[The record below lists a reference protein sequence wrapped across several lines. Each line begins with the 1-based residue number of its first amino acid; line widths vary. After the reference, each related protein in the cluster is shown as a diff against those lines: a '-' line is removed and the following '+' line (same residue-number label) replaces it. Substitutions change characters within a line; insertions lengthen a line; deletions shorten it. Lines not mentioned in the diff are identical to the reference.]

1 MTRHETRQKEQIG
14 RLFTSLLCITGS
26 SLVGVFMAKLISQS
40 LDIAFTDFALL
51 ALGSAMILIG
61 AKFDF
66 NNFIFSSGGEHRV
79 NHLFFKIG
87 SSLLVFLIAIKIL
100 AGETSSYRRSLEEGG
115 IVEWATF
122 LLLLISAY
130 MLFCCAKTVHSGL
143 FRVIYYILSGISF
156 VIGMEEM
163 SWGQMIFN
171 WKTPSPLA
179 LINDQGETN
188 LHNIGFISSHSD
200 LAYGLILALIVFVT
214 LAADRQTKQIK
225 NQNFYTALLEL
236 APSKMLLIYFVPA
249 SIFSLCLYFN
259 IHEFAHGFILRGEEE
274 LMEMIGAFGLLG
286 YSTSMI
292 SRLKEMQLNKDTSMY
307 RNIDPG

>member
-1 MTRHETRQKEQIG
+1 MTRQETRQKEPIG
-14 RLFTSLLCITGS
+14 RLFTYLLCVTGS
-26 SLVGVFMAKLISQS
+26 SLVGVFIAKLISQS
-40 LDIAFTDFALL
+40 LQIALTDFALL
-51 ALGSAMILIG
+51 ASGLAMILIG
-61 AKFDF
+61 YKFDF
-66 NNFIFSSGGEHRV
+66 NKFIFSSGGEHRV
-79 NHLFFKIG
+79 NRLFFKIG
-87 SSLLVFLIAIKIL
+87 STLLGFLIAIKIL

-130 MLFCCAKTVHSGL
+130 ILFSCARNMRSIL
-143 FRVIYYILSGISF
+143 FKAVYYILSTFSF
-156 VIGMEEM
+156 IIGMEEM

-171 WKTPSPLA
+171 WKTPSQLA

-188 LHNIGFISSHSD
+188 LHNIEFISTHTD
-200 LAYGLILALIVFVT
+200 LAYGLILALIIFVT
-214 LAADRQTKQIK
+214 LISDRSIKQTKNK
-225 NQNFYTALLEL
+225 NFYTSLLDL
-236 APSKMLLIYFVPA
+236 APSKLLLIYFVPA

-259 IHEFAHGFILRGEEE
+259 IYEYTQGFILRGEEE

-292 SRLKEMQLNKDTSMY
+292 SRLKNMQLNKDTSMY

>member
-1 MTRHETRQKEQIG
+1 MTRQETRQKEQIG

-26 SLVGVFMAKLISQS
+26 SLVGVFIAKLISQS
-40 LDIAFTDFALL
+40 LQIAFTDFLLL
-51 ALGSAMILIG
+51 ASGSAMILIG

-66 NNFIFSSGGEHRV
+66 NKFIFSSGGEHRV
-79 NHLFFKIG
+79 NRLFFKIG
-87 SSLLVFLIAIKIL
+87 SSLLGFLIAVKIL

-122 LLLLISAY
+122 LLVLISAY
-130 MLFCCAKTVHSGL
+130 ILFSCARNMSSSL
-143 FRVIYYILSGISF
+143 FRVIYYVLSGLSF

-171 WKTPSPLA
+171 WKTPSQLA

-214 LAADRQTKQIK
+214 LVADRPTKQIK
-225 NQNFYTALLEL
+225 NKNFLTTLLDL
-236 APSKMLLIYFVPA
+236 APSKMLLIYFIPA
-249 SIFSLCLYFN
+249 SLFSLCLYFN
-259 IHEFAHGFILRGEEE
+259 IHEYTHGFILRGEEE
-274 LMEMIGAFGLLG
+274 LMEMMGAFGLLG

-292 SRLKEMQLNKDTSMY
+292 SRFKNLQPNKDS
-307 RNIDPG
+307 NIHKNIETG

>member
-1 MTRHETRQKEQIG
+1 MTRQETRQKEQIG

-26 SLVGVFMAKLISQS
+26 SLVGVFLAKLISQS
-40 LDIAFTDFALL
+40 LQIAFTDFALL
-51 ALGSAMILIG
+51 ASGSVMILIG

-66 NNFIFSSGGEHRV
+66 NKFIFSTGGEHRV
-79 NHLFFKIG
+79 NRLFFKIG
-87 SSLLVFLIAIKIL
+87 SSLLGFLITIKIL

-130 MLFCCAKTVHSGL
+130 ILFSCAKNMRSSL
-143 FRVIYYILSGISF
+143 FRVIYYILSGFSF
-156 VIGMEEM
+156 IIGMEEM

-171 WKTPSPLA
+171 WKTPSQLA

-188 LHNIGFISSHSD
+188 LHNIAFISNHSD
-200 LAYGLILALIVFVT
+200 LVYGLILALIVFVT
-214 LAADRQTKQIK
+214 LAADRPTKQIRNK
-225 NQNFYTALLEL
+225 NFYTTLLDL
-236 APSKMLLIYFVPA
+236 APSKLLLIYFIPA

-259 IHEFAHGFILRGEEE
+259 VHEYTHGFILRGEEE

-292 SRLKEMQLNKDTSMY
+292 SRSKDVQLK
-307 RNIDPG
+307 

>member
-1 MTRHETRQKEQIG
+1 
-14 RLFTSLLCITGS
+14 
-26 SLVGVFMAKLISQS
+26 MAKLISQS

-130 MLFCCAKTVHSGL
+130 ILFSCARNMRSNLV
-143 FRVIYYILSGISF
+143 RVIYYILSGFSF

-171 WKTPSPLA
+171 WKTPSQLA

-188 LHNIGFISSHSD
+188 LHNIGLISDHSD
-200 LAYGLILALIVFVT
+200 LVYGLILALIILVT
-214 LAADRQTKQIK
+214 LTTNRLTKRIK
-225 NQNFYTALLEL
+225 DKNFYTPLLNL
-236 APSKMLLIYFVPA
+236 APSKMLLIYFIPA
-249 SIFSLCLYFN
+249 SLFSLCLYFN
-259 IHEFAHGFILRGEEE
+259 IHEYTHGFILRGEEE
-274 LMEMIGAFGLLG
+274 LMEMVGAFGLLG

-292 SRLKEMQLNKDTSMY
+292 SRLKNMQQNKVQT
-307 RNIDPG
+307 

>member
-1 MTRHETRQKEQIG
+1 MTRQEMSQREQIG

-26 SLVGVFMAKLISQS
+26 SLVGVFIAKLVSQS
-40 LDIAFTDFALL
+40 LQIAFTDFALL
-51 ALGSAMILIG
+51 ASGSIMILIG

-66 NNFIFSSGGEHRV
+66 NKFIFSSGGEHRV
-79 NHLFFKIG
+79 NRLFFKIG
-87 SSLLVFLIAIKIL
+87 SCLLGFLIAIKIL

-130 MLFCCAKTVHSGL
+130 ILFSCARNMRSIL
-143 FRVIYYILSGISF
+143 FKAVYYILSTFSF
-156 VIGMEEM
+156 IIGMEEM

-171 WKTPSPLA
+171 WKTPSQLA

-188 LHNIGFISSHSD
+188 LHNIGIISSHSD
-200 LAYGLILALIVFVT
+200 LVYGLILAMIIFVT
-214 LAADRQTKQIK
+214 LAADRPTQQIEK
-225 NQNFYTALLEL
+225 KNFYTALVDL

-259 IHEFAHGFILRGEEE
+259 IHEYTHGFILRGEEE
-274 LMEMIGAFGLLG
+274 LMEMMGAFGLLG

-292 SRLKEMQLNKDTSMY
+292 SRLKNVQLNK
-307 RNIDPG
+307 

>member
-1 MTRHETRQKEQIG
+1 MTRQETRQKEQIG

-26 SLVGVFMAKLISQS
+26 SLVGVFLAKLISQS
-40 LDIAFTDFALL
+40 LQIAFTDFALL

-61 AKFDF
+61 AKFNF
-66 NNFIFSSGGEHRV
+66 NKFIFSSGGEHRV
-79 NHLFFKIG
+79 NRLFFKIG
-87 SSLLVFLIAIKIL
+87 SSLLGFLIAIKIL

-130 MLFCCAKTVHSGL
+130 ILFSCAKNMRSSL
-143 FRVIYYILSGISF
+143 FRVIYYILSGFSF
-156 VIGMEEM
+156 IIGMEEM

-171 WKTPSPLA
+171 WKTPSQLA

-188 LHNIGFISSHSD
+188 LHNIAFISNHSD
-200 LAYGLILALIVFVT
+200 LVYGLILALIVFVT
-214 LAADRQTKQIK
+214 LAADRPTKQIRNK
-225 NQNFYTALLEL
+225 NFYTTLLDL
-236 APSKMLLIYFVPA
+236 APSKLLLIYFIPA

-259 IHEFAHGFILRGEEE
+259 VHEYTHGFILRGEEE

-292 SRLKEMQLNKDTSMY
+292 SRSKDVQLK
-307 RNIDPG
+307 

>member
-1 MTRHETRQKEQIG
+1 MTRQETRQKEQIG
-14 RLFTSLLCITGS
+14 GLFTSLLCISGS
-26 SLVGVFMAKLISQS
+26 SLVGVFIAKLISQS
-40 LDIAFTDFALL
+40 LQIAFTDFALL
-51 ALGSAMILIG
+51 ASGLAMILIG

-66 NNFIFSSGGEHRV
+66 NKFIFSSGGEQRV
-79 NHLFFKIG
+79 NRLFFKIG
-87 SSLLVFLIAIKIL
+87 ASLSGVLIAIKIL

-130 MLFCCAKTVHSGL
+130 ILFSCARNMRSSL
-143 FRVIYYILSGISF
+143 FRVIYYVLSGFSF

-171 WKTPSPLA
+171 WKTPSQLA

-200 LAYGLILALIVFVT
+200 LVYGLILALIIFVT
-214 LAADRQTKQIK
+214 LAGDRTKNQIK
-225 NQNFYTALLEL
+225 NRNFYTAVLDL
-236 APSKMLLIYFVPA
+236 APSKMLLIYFIPA

-259 IHEFAHGFILRGEEE
+259 IHEYTHGFILRGEEE
-274 LMEMIGAFGLLG
+274 IMEMMGAFGLLG

-292 SRLKEMQLNKDTSMY
+292 SRLKNMQLNKD
-307 RNIDPG
+307 